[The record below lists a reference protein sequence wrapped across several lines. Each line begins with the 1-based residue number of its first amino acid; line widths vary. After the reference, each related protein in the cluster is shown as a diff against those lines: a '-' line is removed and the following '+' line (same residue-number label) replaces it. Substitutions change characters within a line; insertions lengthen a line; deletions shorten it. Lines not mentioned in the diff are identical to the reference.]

1 MHGNYKV
8 HATLYLKQTALLV
21 NHDF

>member
-1 MHGNYKV
+1 MHGYYKV
-8 HATLYLKQTALLV
+8 HATLYMKQTTLLV